1 MQTFDFNKFNNIPY
15 AIAPLGITGCLMGT
29 YFDKPGPDNTDNT
42 LQIAFTEAT
51 KRKLEYVL
59 LASTTGDTAEKAL
72 NYYQKSNVRLIVV
85 THNYGFVKPG
95 EQQFS
100 QDIRQKLVSA
110 GVIVHTGTMV
120 LRNQGTAIRKKFG
133 YSQEELINDTLR
145 MIGQG
150 IKVGIE
156 MAAMTCDAGLIPPQD
171 VITVAGTSKGADTAL
186 IIAANSSNRFF
197 DIRVREILAKPR

>member
-1 MQTFDFNKFNNIPY
+1 MS
-15 AIAPLGITGCLMGT
+15 T
-29 YFDKPGPDNTDNT
+29 YFNIPGPDNTDKT
-42 LQIAFTEAT
+42 LQIAFDEAV
-51 KRKLEYVL
+51 KRKIEYIL
-59 LASTTGDTAEKAL
+59 LASTTGNTAERAL
-72 NYYQKSNVRLIVV
+72 NYYEKSGTGLIVV

-100 QDIRQKLVSA
+100 EEIRRKLIDS

-120 LRNQGTAIRKKFG
+120 LRNIGTAIRKKFG

-150 IKVGIE
+150 VKVGIE
-156 MAAMTCDAGLIPPQD
+156 MAAMSCDAGLITPQD
-171 VITVAGTSKGADTAL
+171 VVTVAGTSKGADTAL
-186 IIAANSSNRFF
+186 VIAANSSNRFF

>member
-1 MQTFDFNKFNNIPY
+1 M
-15 AIAPLGITGCLMGT
+15 
-29 YFDKPGPDNTDNT
+29 YFDKPGPDNTENT
-42 LQIAFTEAT
+42 LRIAFTEAK
-51 KRKLEYVL
+51 KRKIENIL
-59 LASTTGDTAEKAL
+59 LASTTGETAGKAL
-72 NYYQKSNVRLIVV
+72 EYYQKSNVRLIVV

-100 QDIRQKLVSA
+100 PAVHQELVKE

-133 YSQEELINDTLR
+133 YSQEELINAVLR

-150 IKVGIE
+150 VKVGIE
-156 MAAMTCDAGLIPPQD
+156 MAAMACDAGLVPPQD
-171 VITVAGTSKGADTAL
+171 VITIAGTSRGADTAL
-186 IIAANSSNRFF
+186 VVAANSSNRFF